1 MRKSILAS
9 LFVATVLVGC
19 SDPKIDTSSDS
30 ALKSSVSQVRNSLP
44 EDQRPAFDESLKVL
58 AFSQINMKDVLAA
71 GATEG
76 ALLQPKIMGALE
88 GKTAKEVISE
98 ADRIKSERQAK
109 EREQALAEIGEL
121 ETKKLEAEK
130 AGSELKNIEVLRSR
144 FYVSKSQFMDEPII
158 ELTVRNDTQVPI
170 SRIYFDAVLASPG
183 RSVPW
188 VKDDFNYSISGGL
201 EPGEEQT
208 WRLAPNSFSVWGKK
222 DYPSDSVLTVTVI
235 RADGADGEPIA
246 QTIGFGEKEAA
257 RLADLKS
264 KFQGE
269 GASLHEPGAE

>member
-1 MRKSILAS
+1 MRKSIWAS

-269 GASLHEPGAE
+269 GASLHESGAE